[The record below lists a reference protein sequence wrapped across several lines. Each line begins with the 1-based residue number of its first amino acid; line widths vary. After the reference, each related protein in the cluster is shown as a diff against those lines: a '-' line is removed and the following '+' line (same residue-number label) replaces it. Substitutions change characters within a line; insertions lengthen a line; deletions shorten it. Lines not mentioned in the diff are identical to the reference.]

1 MKSIHSTLSD
11 IRSELDRLAA
21 PQIRTE
27 LDPQFEPEAGTLL
40 KVEYGGSDWHMM
52 AQDFRN
58 LLSELPDRCG
68 PAAIKQAV
76 EAKVAHLWHGPS
88 PPGSRDTS
96 G

>member
-1 MKSIHSTLSD
+1 MKRTHSQLAD
-11 IRSELDRLAA
+11 IRIELDRLAA
-21 PQIRTE
+21 PQIKTE

-52 AQDFRN
+52 PQDFRN

-68 PAAIKQAV
+68 PAAIKQAI